1 MGLKNRSSFSAEMV
15 GYQHTYFDLY
25 GVLGG
30 YIIFSGVVVLILALL
45 SIVLAFVPQRASG
58 ELGSPYECGF
68 LPFDRARSRF
78 DVNFFV
84 VGLLFLLFDL
94 EVVFILPWG
103 LTLTAIPL
111 IGFGGG
117 VLFFLLLA
125 VAFFYE
131 LSVDALVV

>member
-1 MGLKNRSSFSAEMV
+1 MVMV
-15 GYQHTYFDLY
+15 GYQRIYFDLY

-30 YIIFSGVVVLILALL
+30 YIILSGIVVFILALL

-94 EVVFILPWG
+94 EVIFILPWG
-103 LTLTAIPL
+103 LTLASISFV
-111 IGFGGG
+111 GFGGG

-125 VAFFYE
+125 IAFFYE
-131 LSVDALVV
+131 LAVDALVV